1 MKRIV
6 SVSAALLFLKTF
18 AFAVSFHSEGKESIV
33 PPGIYDELYD
43 DGRANLAVVLDE
55 FGMVGGVGDGVS
67 LDYTGSGRLNE
78 VNGIRIY
85 KKGASLTGIGDIYA
99 DINMNFTAQ
108 SSSSVAGIFLR
119 GASLAG
125 EKFVFVDKIDVFST
139 GNSFATSTG
148 INNYDSF
155 IGGIKGRSDYS
166 EIRAQSTGNSSF
178 GIWNQVGAEIAGIS
192 DIAVT
197 AMDGKSQTYAI
208 RNDYGSQIGNISN
221 AEIASSGYETSE
233 VVGIYTEDSVG
244 NLNGI
249 KIEVSGAKK
258 VYGAF
263 LNWGSLGNLSDSSI
277 SSVGGTDTI
286 GIYNAGGSFGE
297 LSNVK
302 IYASGDGYAAGI
314 LLLDGGSVSLKNSS
328 YVSAE
333 SSADSS
339 AYSIANESAATAI
352 LKGDSTIHTLN
363 GDIYSDGKLVFD
375 GNFKLQNAD
384 IELGAGMDLSENSS
398 LSWNGKLVI
407 GGGTVVIGDGV
418 VLNVYLEEPL
428 VSGEY
433 MVMEN
438 NSSIV
443 LSDIDMNVFDSGGQI
458 LENIEWELRHFES
471 GDQLWIKAAVPEPS
485 VYAAVL
491 GFFSLVFAVCRARK

>member
-1 MKRIV
+1 M
-6 SVSAALLFLKTF
+6 
-18 AFAVSFHSEGKESIV
+18 
-33 PPGIYDELYD
+33 
-43 DGRANLAVVLDE
+43 
-55 FGMVGGVGDGVS
+55 
-67 LDYTGSGRLNE
+67 
-78 VNGIRIY
+78 
-85 KKGASLTGIGDIYA
+85 
-99 DINMNFTAQ
+99 
-108 SSSSVAGIFLR
+108 
-119 GASLAG
+119 
-125 EKFVFVDKIDVFST
+125 
-139 GNSFATSTG
+139 
-148 INNYDSF
+148 
-155 IGGIKGRSDYS
+155 
-166 EIRAQSTGNSSF
+166 
-178 GIWNQVGAEIAGIS
+178 
-192 DIAVT
+192 
-197 AMDGKSQTYAI
+197 
-208 RNDYGSQIGNISN
+208 
-221 AEIASSGYETSE
+221 
-233 VVGIYTEDSVG
+233 
-244 NLNGI
+244 
-249 KIEVSGAKK
+249 
-258 VYGAF
+258 
-263 LNWGSLGNLSDSSI
+263 
-277 SSVGGTDTI
+277 
-286 GIYNAGGSFGE
+286 
-297 LSNVK
+297 
-302 IYASGDGYAAGI
+302 
-314 LLLDGGSVSLKNSS
+314 DGGSVSLKNSS

-407 GGGTVVIGDGV
+407 GGGTVVIGGGV

-443 LSDIDMNVFDSGGQI
+443 LSDIDMNVFDSDGQI